1 MEYDFD
7 AAAAKLRFYN
17 LGGVLENEL
26 RKILEKNLNYDDLI
40 DELRQFKNQLERLR
54 DYGIDSI
61 IGEVDLIKM
70 DVQNRKTQEIISR
83 W

>member
-17 LGGVLENEL
+17 LSGVLSNEL
-26 RKILEKNLNYDDLI
+26 RKILKKELSYDDLLS
-40 DELRQFKNQLERLR
+40 ELRQFKNQLETLR
-54 DYGIDSI
+54 DCGIDTV
-61 IGEVDLIKM
+61 IGEVDLIII
-70 DVQNRKTQEIISR
+70 DVMNRKTQEMISR